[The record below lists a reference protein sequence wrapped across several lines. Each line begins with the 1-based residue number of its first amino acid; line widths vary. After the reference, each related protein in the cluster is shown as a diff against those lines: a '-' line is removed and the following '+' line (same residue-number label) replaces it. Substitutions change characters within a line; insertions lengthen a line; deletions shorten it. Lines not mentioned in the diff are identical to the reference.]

1 MQLPQQYP
9 AFSICPSCIDGPD
22 VLYPRLDVTPRAV
35 VVGAEGGIDEFLEDE
50 EDELDD
56 EDDAQDDADC
66 GDEVEVLDDDEDAD
80 DDEDEDEDADRG
92 DDRPIPD
99 ELRHNTTEH
108 RGVCIAVCKRFVDMI
123 ENVCPLGDRLM
134 HIKLRSRNH
143 LNVVVAYAPTA
154 DKESSEKSAF
164 YELLEETVRKIP
176 KHEFLVIVHAHN
188 SQLHVSCL
196 CWYGSDTTLRL
207 AQKLCR

>member
-80 DDEDEDEDADRG
+80 DDEDEDEDADDG
-92 DDRPIPD
+92 GGCSVEVLADGGVVLLD
-99 ELRHNTTEH
+99 EASTTCC
-108 RGVCIAVCKRFVDMI
+108 RWRVWTRALSGNFAMFAC
-123 ENVCPLGDRLM
+123 
-134 HIKLRSRNH
+134 
-143 LNVVVAYAPTA
+143 
-154 DKESSEKSAF
+154 
-164 YELLEETVRKIP
+164 VR
-176 KHEFLVIVHAHN
+176 AR
-188 SQLHVSCL
+188 
-196 CWYGSDTTLRL
+196 YSDLSL
-207 AQKLCR
+207 W

>member
-92 DDRPIPD
+92 DEVVELDDDAEDADDD
-99 ELRHNTTEH
+99 EDEDEDADDGGGCSVEVLADGGVVLLDEASTTCC
-108 RGVCIAVCKRFVDMI
+108 RWRVWT
-123 ENVCPLGDRLM
+123 
-134 HIKLRSRNH
+134 RSLFGNFAMFACVRARYSD
-143 LNVVVAYAPTA
+143 L
-154 DKESSEKSAF
+154 SE
-164 YELLEETVRKIP
+164 
-176 KHEFLVIVHAHN
+176 
-188 SQLHVSCL
+188 
-196 CWYGSDTTLRL
+196 W
-207 AQKLCR
+207 